1 MPPGLT
7 SLDHLPDDPVLLK
20 GIVRE
25 LLATHH
31 AQQRQIEQLTQ
42 RLDLLLKRVY
52 GPRADQLDPRQLCLF
67 EPSALALPPADSSPE
82 SPVSPDVI
90 LTTTVKKNGHGR
102 RKLPENLKRETEV
115 IDVPEPV
122 KRATGGEWVSIGE
135 EISEKLDYT
144 PSSLFVRRIVRP
156 KYVVR
161 FPNSQQPDELW
172 IAELP
177 PESLPKSKA
186 APGLVADV
194 IVSKLVDHL
203 PLYRQEQRYARQGF
217 PIARS
222 TLCGWLAEAADVLT
236 PLWQLLKEHV
246 LAADIV
252 NTDDTP
258 VPVQDPEREHCRIGR
273 IWVHVSRHGTVYDA
287 TQDRSR
293 DGPLQFLRGFQG
305 FLQCD
310 AYAGYDELFRRS
322 NGTIIE
328 VGCWAHARRKF
339 VEAQKT
345 SPREAHEAVARIK
358 QLYGVEHE
366 SKEFDAAARRSLRQE
381 KSVPLL
387 ASLKDWLDPLA
398 LRALPK
404 SPLGEAVTYARN
416 QWAALNVYVSDGR
429 LAMDNNAAERAVK
442 PFAIGR
448 KNWLFFGS
456 DDGGRRLAILSSFT
470 ATCQQFGVNPWT
482 WLKDTLTHLPA
493 TPANQLRTLLPHP
506 PAK

>member
-1 MPPGLT
+1 MPDGT
-7 SLDHLPDDPVLLK
+7 ASLDHLPDDPVLLK
-20 GIVRE
+20 GLVRE

-31 AQQRQIEQLTQ
+31 AQQRQIEQLTH

-52 GPRADQLDPRQLCLF
+52 GPRADQLDPRQLSLF
-67 EPSALALPPADSSPE
+67 GEPPADSLPE
-82 SPVSPDVI
+82 SVLPPEPDSN
-90 LTTTVKKNGHGR
+90 TTTQKKNGHGR
-102 RKLPENLKRETEV
+102 RKLPENLKRQSEI
-115 IDVPEPV
+115 IDVPQSV
-122 KRATGGEWVSIGE
+122 QQATGGQWVKIGE
-135 EISEKLDYT
+135 EVSEKLDYT

-161 FPNSQQPDELW
+161 FPDSDQPDEMQ

-177 PESLPKSKA
+177 PEALPKSKA

-217 PIARS
+217 SIARS

-236 PLWQLLKEHV
+236 PLWQCLKEQV
-246 LAADIV
+246 LAANIV

-258 VPVQDPEREHCRIGR
+258 VPVQDPNRDHCRIGR
-273 IWVHVSRHGTVYDA
+273 IWTYVSRQGTVYDV

-293 DGPLQFLRGFQG
+293 DGPLAFLKGFRGY
-305 FLQCD
+305 LQCD

-322 NGTIIE
+322 NGSIIE

-358 QLYGVEHE
+358 QLYAIEHE
-366 SKEFDAAARRSLRQE
+366 AKAYDAAARASLRQE
-381 KSVPLL
+381 RSIPLL
-387 ASLKDWLDPLA
+387 SSLKDWLEPLA
-398 LRALPK
+398 VTALPK
-404 SPLGEAVTYARN
+404 SPLGEAITYARN
-416 QWAALNVYVSDGR
+416 QWAALNVYVTDGA
-429 LAMDNNAAERAVK
+429 LVMDNNLAERAVK

-456 DDGGRRLAILSSFT
+456 DDGGRRLAILASFT
-470 ATCQQFGVNPWT
+470 ATCQQFAINPWT

-493 TPANQLRTLLPHP
+493 TPTDQLVTLLPT